1 MDDARNGK
9 AQEGHDSTTNEPPGY
24 LPLTPSSDRI
34 VQWNTPK
41 MVPKHQR
48 ASSATNVTQ
57 PQPSG
62 RPSVGRHRSCTSM
75 SALQLNSSGNGPATD
90 PETARVPTDHRKRSW
105 RPPGRVECHREL
117 MLQIQAERALAGRT
131 TARKQRRSCRE
142 EGNYLGVVGSNPVTG
157 EPDHVTPFSSDER
170 SELSLNTGQGHFH
183 VPRNFTSTNASR
195 DEKLVGEV
203 QGESSTRQTAT
214 EPAADPRKF
223 ARQRDGSQWSSVQ
236 EPNLSPIVQSS
247 LSGK

>member
-1 MDDARNGK
+1 MDDARDGR
-9 AQEGHDSTTNEPPGY
+9 AQEKGHDMTTNGSGY

-57 PQPSG
+57 PRPSG
-62 RPSVGRHRSCTSM
+62 KPSVGRHRSATSM
-75 SALQLNSSGNGPATD
+75 SALQLNSSGYGPATD
-90 PETARVPTDHRKRSW
+90 SETARVPTDHRQRSW
-105 RPPGRVECHREL
+105 RPPAECHREQR
-117 MLQIQAERALAGRT
+117 LQGQAERALAQKT
-131 TARKQRRSCRE
+131 TARKRKERRSCRE
-142 EGNYLGVVGSNPVTG
+142 EGDYLGVVGSNPVTG

-170 SELSLNTGQGHFH
+170 SELEINTTQGHFH
-183 VPRNFTSTNASR
+183 VPRNFTSPNASR
-195 DEKLVGEV
+195 DEELVGEV
-203 QGESSTRQTAT
+203 QGESSTRQAAT
-214 EPAADPRKF
+214 EPAADPRKLR
-223 ARQRDGSQWSSVQ
+223 RQRDGSQWSSVQ